1 MSNISIK
8 LNLGAFKCGIQNI
21 TGKSGIPKKCLI
33 IPIDDNH
40 LFTGEKGVYADLIAW
55 EIKERSADSKDTHL
69 IKQSFKK
76 EYLDS
81 LSEDQKKALPIF
93 GNLIDWSK
101 NVRVNQAED
110 FLDPVKLEESDDLPF

>member
-33 IPIDDNH
+33 IPIEDNH
-40 LFTGEKGVYADLIAW
+40 LITGEKGVYADLIAW
-55 EIKERSADSKDTHL
+55 PIKEKRNDSKDTHL

-81 LSEDQKKALPIF
+81 LTDMQKNALPIF
-93 GNLIDWSK
+93 GNLVDWSK
-101 NVRVNQAED
+101 NVSVNQAED
-110 FLDPVKLEESDDLPF
+110 FIDPVKMEEPDDLPF